1 MLQAGPY
8 PGLAAAVAGAA
19 VAGGLLAGCA
29 ATTAQTIPG
38 AGPAADAAAEPGF
51 APGYRGVQAL
61 RQSGD
66 IVEISVEMA
75 GARDKR
81 GIGAYARCV
90 AAQYALSRGYGFARH
105 VVTNVSFEGG
115 VWRADAVYT
124 ISRALPA
131 GLRRIDA
138 EVTVQ
143 NCVAQGIPT
152 V

>member
-1 MLQAGPY
+1 MAP
-8 PGLAAAVAGAA
+8 AAGAA
-19 VAGGLLAGCA
+19 TGVA
-29 ATTAQTIPG
+29 
-38 AGPAADAAAEPGF
+38 F
-51 APGYRGVQAL
+51 APSYRGVQAL

-75 GARDKR
+75 GARDKKDVS
-81 GIGAYARCV
+81 AYARCV
-90 AAQYALSRGYGFARH
+90 AAQYALSKGYNFARH

-138 EVTVQ
+138 EVTTQ
-143 NCVAQGIPT
+143 GCVAQGIPT

>member
-1 MLQAGPY
+1 M
-8 PGLAAAVAGAA
+8 A

-29 ATTAQTIPG
+29 GATPGMAPGVAPDTASDAGAETG
-38 AGPAADAAAEPGF
+38 AGFTPV
-51 APGYRGVQAL
+51 YRGVQAL

-66 IVEISVEMA
+66 IIEISVEMT
-75 GARDKR
+75 GARDQR
-81 GIGAYARCV
+81 DISAYARCV
-90 AAQYALSRGYGFARH
+90 AAQYALTKGYSFARH

-138 EVTVQ
+138 EVTTQ
-143 NCVAQGIPT
+143 GCVAQGIPT